1 VRALLAA
8 LGQEPLA
15 ESAALLGSALRIA
28 LFVAL
33 GWLVLRVLE
42 RMLRQLYGRLPWRR
56 RDADSEQRAETLV
69 RVIRYAGSA
78 AVVVVVALL
87 VLGELG
93 VSITPLL
100 ATAGVA
106 GVAFGFGAQTLVKD
120 CLNGFFLLLEDQIR
134 QGDVVEIAGKGGLVE
149 EITLRYVRLRDYE
162 GAVHFIPAGSI
173 GMVTNRSRGYA
184 YAVIDLR
191 LGYRE
196 DADRVFALMREVAR
210 AMREDADLGPR
221 ILEDIEIAGVDDL
234 GEVGFAVKCRFKVR
248 SLEQWGASSCAASR
262 RASRPRVS
270 TSRCRNSRST
280 PAAGSSRRVALR
292 QQRKRKTNRRARS
305 TALARR
311 VNGL

>member
-1 VRALLAA
+1 MRALLTA

-15 ESAALLGSALRIA
+15 ESAALLGSALRIT

-42 RMLRQLYGRLPWRR
+42 RMLRQMYGRLPWRR

-69 RVIRYAGSA
+69 RVVRYAGSA

-149 EITLRYVRLRDYE
+149 EVTLRYVRLRDYE

-173 GMVTNRSRGYA
+173 ATVTNRSRGYA
-184 YAVIDLR
+184 YAVVDLR
-191 LGYRE
+191 IGYR
-196 DADRVFALMREVAR
+196 ADVERVFALLRETAH
-210 AMREDADLGPR
+210 AMREDPVIGPR
-221 ILEDIEIAGVDDL
+221 ILEDLEIAGVDEL
-234 GEVGFAVKCRFKVR
+234 GDARMTVKCRFKVR
-248 SLEQWGASSCAASR
+248 SLEQWTVRRDLLRRLQARFEAEDIDVPLAQFVVYSAERAAD
-262 RASRPRVS
+262 
-270 TSRCRNSRST
+270 
-280 PAAGSSRRVALR
+280 
-292 QQRKRKTNRRARS
+292 
-305 TALARR
+305 ARR
-311 VNGL
+311 REATARALDQSPRAG